1 MRESFSTRLKN
12 ALIRDGRITDEQYEE
27 AKQTAETQKKHVEDV
42 LIESFISDEDMLSYR
57 AEQLKITAMNLSGMS
72 IHPEVLEL
80 VSREVAE
87 KCKIIPI
94 SSTEITMTVAMANP
108 HDLRTIEQLERLDT
122 VEPRKVSPVLSTIK
136 QIEEAIERSYS
147 NLAKEEAI
155 DVFLKEMG
163 SEAQLEIVAEIDD
176 DDDIGDLETAS
187 EAPVVKLVD
196 AILRGAIDQS
206 ASDVHIEPYETY
218 TRIRYRIDGVL
229 EEIQSL
235 PRKKWHKAVTS
246 RIKVMSELD
255 IAKRRIPQDGRL
267 KIMNAGKQD
276 IDIRVSTLPT
286 VYGEK
291 IVMRVSNRAKVSL
304 SLDKLGMPEE
314 ILENYL
320 QMVELPYGMIM
331 VTGPTGSGKTSTL
344 YASLNQINK
353 PEVNIVTVE
362 DPVEYVFEGLNQVPI
377 NHKAGMDFS
386 AALRSILRQDPDI
399 VMVGEMRDKETAEI
413 GMQAALTGHL
423 VFTTLH
429 TNDAPSALTRLTDM
443 EVEPFLISAA
453 VSCVL
458 AQRLMRRLCSNCKV
472 AYVPTAEALKSLG
485 LPEEGENTFYEK
497 RGCTFCRETGYQGRT
512 GIYEVMFMD
521 DALRQL
527 VLDKSDSFK
536 IKDAAVEAGMLTLQ
550 RSATQRV
557 IDGTTSLEEALR
569 VVGDS

>member
-1 MRESFSTRLKN
+1 MRESFRTRLKN
-12 ALIRDGRITDEQYEE
+12 ALIRDGKITDEQYEE
-27 AKQTAETQKKHVEDV
+27 AKEMAENQRARIEEV
-42 LIESFISDEDMLSYR
+42 LVDKFISDEEMLSYR
-57 AEQLKITAMNLSGMS
+57 AEQLKITALNLSGMS
-72 IHPEVLEL
+72 IHPDVLEL
-80 VSREVAE
+80 VPREVAE
-87 KCKIIPI
+87 KFKIAPI
-94 SSTEITMTVAMANP
+94 SSTDITLTVAMANP
-108 HDLRTIEQLERLDT
+108 HDLRTIEYLERLDQ
-122 VEPRKVSPVLSTIK
+122 VKPRKVSPVLSTIK
-136 QIEEAIERSYS
+136 QIEEAIERCYG
-147 NLAKEEAI
+147 NLTKEEAI
-155 DVFLKEMG
+155 DEFLKEMSSDG
-163 SEAQLEIVAEIDD
+163 QLEVVTEVEEDD
-176 DDDIGDLETAS
+176 EFDDIETVS

-196 AILRGAIDQS
+196 AILRGAIEQN
-206 ASDVHIEPYETY
+206 ASDVHIEPYEMY

-235 PRKKWHKAVTS
+235 LRKKWHRAVTS
-246 RIKVMSELD
+246 RIKVMSDMD
-255 IAKRRIPQDGRL
+255 IAQKRIPQDGRL
-267 KIMNAGKQD
+267 KVVGAGKQD

-291 IVMRVSNRAKVSL
+291 IVMRVSNKAKVSL
-304 SLDKLGMPEE
+304 SLVKLGMPEE
-314 ILENYL
+314 ILDKFL
-320 QMVELPYGMIM
+320 QVIELPYGMIM

-344 YASLNQINK
+344 YASLNRINT

-443 EVEPFLISAA
+443 EVEPFLIAAA

-472 AYVPTAEALKSLG
+472 AYVPTAEVLQSLG
-485 LPEEGENTFYEK
+485 MPEEGEYNFYEK

-512 GIYEVMFMD
+512 GIYEVMFVEETI
-521 DALRQL
+521 RQL

-536 IKDAAVEAGMLTLQ
+536 IKDAAVEAGMHTLQ
-550 RSATQRV
+550 QSANQRV
-557 IDGTTSLEEALR
+557 IDGTTSVEEALR
-569 VVGDS
+569 VVRE

>member
-1 MRESFSTRLKN
+1 MRESFRTRLKN
-12 ALIRDGRITDEQYEE
+12 ALIRDGKITDEQYEE
-27 AKQTAETQKKHVEDV
+27 AKEMAENQRARIEEV
-42 LIESFISDEDMLSYR
+42 LVDKFISDEEMLSYR
-57 AEQLKITAMNLSGMS
+57 AEQLKITALNLSGMS
-72 IHPEVLEL
+72 IHPDVLEL
-80 VSREVAE
+80 VPREVAE
-87 KCKIIPI
+87 KFKIAPI
-94 SSTEITMTVAMANP
+94 SSTDITLTVAMANP
-108 HDLRTIEQLERLDT
+108 HDLRTIEYLERLDQ
-122 VEPRKVSPVLSTIK
+122 VKPRKVSPVLSTIK
-136 QIEEAIERSYS
+136 QIEEAIERCYG
-147 NLAKEEAI
+147 NLTKEEAI
-155 DVFLKEMG
+155 DEFLKEMSSDG
-163 SEAQLEIVAEIDD
+163 QLEVVTEVEEDD
-176 DDDIGDLETAS
+176 EFDDIETVS

-196 AILRGAIDQS
+196 AILRGAIEQN
-206 ASDVHIEPYETY
+206 ASDVHIEPYEMY

-235 PRKKWHKAVTS
+235 PRKKWHRAVTS
-246 RIKVMSELD
+246 RIKVMSDMD
-255 IAKRRIPQDGRL
+255 IAQKRIPQDGRL
-267 KIMNAGKQD
+267 KVVGAGKQD

-291 IVMRVSNRAKVSL
+291 IVMRVSNKAKVSL

-314 ILENYL
+314 ILDKFL
-320 QMVELPYGMIM
+320 QVIELPYGMIM

-344 YASLNQINK
+344 YASLNRINT

-443 EVEPFLISAA
+443 EVEPFLIAAA

-472 AYVPTAEALKSLG
+472 AYVPTAEVLQSLG
-485 LPEEGENTFYEK
+485 MPEEGEYNFYEK

-512 GIYEVMFMD
+512 GIYEVMFVEETI
-521 DALRQL
+521 RQL

-536 IKDAAVEAGMLTLQ
+536 IKDAAVEAGMHTLQ
-550 RSATQRV
+550 QSANQRV
-557 IDGTTSLEEALR
+557 IDGTTSVEEALR
-569 VVGDS
+569 VVRE